1 MRVELLG
8 VRGSTPTPG
17 ASFVRFGGETSCVA
31 LCHDGDADP
40 SLVLDAGTGLRQL
53 SGRLAAPAYRG
64 AIALSHLHWDH
75 LQGLAFFAKGDHPQA
90 QVEVLVPAQLG
101 RSGRELL
108 ALVMRPP
115 GFPIG
120 PDGLLGSWRFRALEP
135 GPCSVGGFELL
146 AFDVAHKG
154 GRTFGYRV
162 RDGSGS
168 LAYLPDHTAG
178 ARPGWLAQVLAG
190 VDVLVHDAQF
200 LAAESATARAYG
212 HSTVEQAV
220 ELAEEAGVGRL
231 VLFHHSPTRT
241 DEQLD
246 RIEESLRGLPRA
258 LVARDGM
265 VLQLGGGLR

>member
-17 ASFVRFGGETSCVA
+17 ASYVRFGGETSCVA
-31 LCHDGDADP
+31 LRHDGEPDP

-53 SGRLAAPAYRG
+53 SARLTGPAYRG

-75 LQGLAFFAKGDHPQA
+75 LQGLAFFAKGDHPEA
-90 QVEVLVPAQLG
+90 DVDLLVPAQLG
-101 RSGRELL
+101 RSGIDLL
-108 ALVMRPP
+108 SLVMRPP

-120 PDGLLGSWRFRALEP
+120 PDGLLGSWRFRAVEP
-135 GPCSVGGFELL
+135 GPCTAGGFEVL

-162 RDGSGS
+162 ADASGS
-168 LAYLPDHTAG
+168 LAYLPDHTAHE
-178 ARPGWLAQVLAG
+178 RPPWLAEVLAG

-200 LAAESATARAYG
+200 LPAETATARAYG
-212 HSTVEQAV
+212 HSTVEEAL
-220 ELAEEAGVGRL
+220 ELAQEAGAGRL

-241 DEQLD
+241 DDQLD
-246 RIEESLRGLPRA
+246 RIEESLHGIPEA
-258 LVARDGM
+258 VVARDGM
-265 VLQLGGGLR
+265 VLELGGGR